1 MSTHANGSTYMFS
14 IGRCVLVI
22 DNNRSSN
29 NTPTLACVHALS
41 NNLIMVDRKKLKN
54 PNGLMDEC
62 RIKRYTECGNGR
74 CYKPNHCRTF
84 FDNGIKSV
92 PTFVMKV
99 RNL

>member
-1 MSTHANGSTYMFS
+1 
-14 IGRCVLVI
+14 
-22 DNNRSSN
+22 
-29 NTPTLACVHALS
+29 
-41 NNLIMVDRKKLKN
+41 
-54 PNGLMDEC
+54 MDEC

-99 RNL
+99 RNLQ